1 MHLLIYDVCTYL
13 FTCAINNFTPTFIE
27 YFSYFRDGHLFVKT
41 ILLIFSLFRN
51 LISRTEVDQN
61 SISEKCIL
69 GAIIH
74 QDNDIVFQK
83 QVRSRT
89 FIHQYMYTDASFG
102 QKC

>member
-1 MHLLIYDVCTYL
+1 MD
-13 FTCAINNFTPTFIE
+13 N
-27 YFSYFRDGHLFVKT
+27 LFVKT

-51 LISRTEVDQN
+51 LISRTEVYQN

-74 QDNDIVFQK
+74 QNNDIVFQK

-89 FIHQYMYTDASFG
+89 FIHQYMYTMHHLVKNVDKMFEYLPL
-102 QKC
+102 